1 VIRLQGVQF
10 GLEKRFSQLALKRR
24 KHSFRVAL
32 LKPLVSAETK
42 LVAMR
47 TEYGYGRTIQGTP
60 LIDEQGHL
68 SIRKKRSANDELETP
83 TKVWTTRCN
92 AGAVRRAGRR
102 LLHMYDI
109 ILAPTGLKQCQ
120 YGILS
125 ALNAR
130 GAALPS
136 VQELAEELVLDRST
150 LGQNLRPLERDNFV
164 TLLTDPRDRRVR
176 LIALSKLGIAKFNE
190 AKPYWQKAQERF
202 EEVFGTEEAAKLRSV
217 LLSIAYNP
225 ELGKPRM
232 RANKLSLLRGGA
244 AGS

>member
-1 VIRLQGVQF
+1 MLPQITEIILIR
-10 GLEKRFSQLALKRR
+10 
-24 KHSFRVAL
+24 
-32 LKPLVSAETK
+32 KPLVDAETK

-47 TEYGYGRTIQGTP
+47 TEYGYRRISRALP
-60 LIDEQGHL
+60 LLMDKGHL
-68 SIRKKRSANDELETP
+68 SMRKKISTNDDELETP
-83 TKVWTTRCN
+83 TQVWTTRCN
-92 AGAVRRAGRR
+92 AGALRRAGRR
-102 LLHMYDI
+102 LLHMYDTI
-109 ILAPTGLKQCQ
+109 IAPTGLKQCQ

-176 LIALSKLGIAKFNE
+176 LIALTKLGIAKFNE
-190 AKPYWQKAQERF
+190 AKPYWRKAQDRF
-202 EEVFGTEEAAKLRSV
+202 EEVFGAEEAARLRTV

-225 ELGKPRM
+225 ELGTT
-232 RANKLSLLRGGA
+232 ANEGK
-244 AGS
+244 